1 MQSKLIKK
9 FLSFSVGGYINAIL
23 GFFTVPLI
31 TRMLSPDQFGVASL
45 VTVLVEILIIICSL
59 GMEQGFIRY
68 FYDEKKESISN
79 LLYNCLY
86 YPFYITSFIFFMI
99 FIFREEI
106 SVFILNKID
115 KDFWLILIFII
126 FFRLI
131 GNFSFTVIRM
141 QQRGWLYS
149 FFIILLKAL
158 EFIFIIIFYNIY
170 GDNYKTL
177 IFSLLLSSAIST
189 ILSILVSKEIWIF
202 KNKVCSKVSKK
213 ELLYFSSPLA
223 LTLALSWIFVSC
235 DKITIKY
242 FSNLTEV
249 GLYSGAFKVVSIIS
263 VIQSGFTTFWTPIVY
278 EYHSKNPNEF
288 TFFQKAN
295 EYLSLIFFMMGVG
308 VLFCRNI
315 IISILG
321 EKYYSSIFIIPML
334 IFIPVMYLL
343 SETTVMGIGFKKKSK
358 YFLYISILVTVINL
372 IGNIILVPL
381 FGAKG
386 AAMSTGASYILF
398 FSLRTYFSTK
408 LINFGF
414 NLKKIYSVIFLIL
427 LYALILSFY
436 SNVYFTILT
445 GLILEIMILLIY
457 KSILGE
463 IYKKIKLLL
472 KKY

>member
-1 MQSKLIKK
+1 MKSKLIKK

-68 FYDEKKESISN
+68 FYDEKRESISN

-99 FIFREEI
+99 FIFRGEI

-202 KNKVCSKVSKK
+202 KNR
-213 ELLYFSSPLA
+213 
-223 LTLALSWIFVSC
+223 I
-235 DKITIKY
+235 
-242 FSNLTEV
+242 
-249 GLYSGAFKVVSIIS
+249 
-263 VIQSGFTTFWTPIVY
+263 
-278 EYHSKNPNEF
+278 
-288 TFFQKAN
+288 
-295 EYLSLIFFMMGVG
+295 
-308 VLFCRNI
+308 
-315 IISILG
+315 
-321 EKYYSSIFIIPML
+321 
-334 IFIPVMYLL
+334 
-343 SETTVMGIGFKKKSK
+343 
-358 YFLYISILVTVINL
+358 
-372 IGNIILVPL
+372 
-381 FGAKG
+381 
-386 AAMSTGASYILF
+386 
-398 FSLRTYFSTK
+398 
-408 LINFGF
+408 
-414 NLKKIYSVIFLIL
+414 
-427 LYALILSFY
+427 
-436 SNVYFTILT
+436 
-445 GLILEIMILLIY
+445 
-457 KSILGE
+457 
-463 IYKKIKLLL
+463 
-472 KKY
+472 